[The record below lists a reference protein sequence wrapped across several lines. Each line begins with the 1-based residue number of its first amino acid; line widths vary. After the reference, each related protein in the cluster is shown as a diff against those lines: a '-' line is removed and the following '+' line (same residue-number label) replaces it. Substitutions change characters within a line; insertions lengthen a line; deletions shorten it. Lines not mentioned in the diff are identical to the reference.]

1 MKARR
6 EESDQTA
13 PARKGTRKA
22 LLLGLGFD
30 GKDGHVRLTK
40 GPNFRLVGG
49 SQETHERMQEKA
61 IRFNEELDKRG
72 KRLEDL
78 SPPEILDVADKAK
91 LAES

>member
-1 MKARR
+1 VKARR
-6 EESDQTA
+6 EENDQTA
-13 PARKGTRKA
+13 PARKGMRKA

-61 IRFNEELDKRG
+61 MRFNEELDKRG